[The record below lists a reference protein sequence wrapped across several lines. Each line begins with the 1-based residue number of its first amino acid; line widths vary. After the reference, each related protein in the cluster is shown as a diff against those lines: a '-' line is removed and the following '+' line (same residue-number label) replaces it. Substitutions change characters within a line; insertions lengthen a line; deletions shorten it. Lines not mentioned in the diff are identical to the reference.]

1 MDGIQR
7 LSTSDFHSPEPIISQ
22 PSQLSRHNSQ
32 LDFSDTNS
40 QLAQALQTQVTSLFS
55 NGDVNGE
62 CSNLPD
68 GGLTSSEG
76 LGNFIQSLA
85 QTMVNAGLG
94 GVLSVSS
101 HMHVESNIYI
111 QVIFLWLLC

>member
-7 LSTSDFHSPEPIISQ
+7 LSSSDFHSQEPIISQ

-32 LDFSDTNS
+32 LDFTDTNA
-40 QLAQALQTQVTSLFS
+40 QLAEALQTQVTSLFT

-62 CSNLPD
+62 CSGLGD

-76 LGNFIQSLA
+76 LGNFTQSLA
-85 QTMVNAGLG
+85 QTMVSAGLG

-101 HMHVESNIYI
+101 HMNTVFSGI
-111 QVIFLWLLC
+111 L